1 MNQEALQD
9 VRVAAQ
15 MGAPHPAR
23 VVEMRKR
30 AFDPFA
36 ALAHQAAA
44 ASPPHPATIAI
55 TGADPRD
62 PSTNHVAP
70 CPGRTRRTGYP
81 RRPGRS
87 GDAVIPLITDDL
99 FQRLPIVVGLRVFDL
114 LVRGDGGLDDR
125 RGVADIGTLQ
135 CHATIAPVSMSTACS
150 ALCARCVRPSFIFVT
165 FASGSWGCSSS
176 LCSRSSSSASDPVA
190 PDPRAWAS
198 RPPRPSRDPPETLGR
213 SRRCPGGRC
222 CASPRSPRASWRQSD
237 GLTRQPAGL
246 DESLLHPRKDGPVRL
261 QIDQAP
267 RARNRRMIG
276 WRLVHGQ
283 PQKAADRQ
291 RGRRATPSRVPSRCL
306 RSSRPAAGGSSA
318 RVPSSVGPSRAR
330 RTGHTGL
337 RRTDRSGA
345 RRAASSA
352 ARRTDGP
359 ARWAG
364 PTSRSTAAVDPSR
377 AFP

>member
-1 MNQEALQD
+1 MFVWPRRW
-9 VRVAAQ
+9 VR
-15 MGAPHPAR
+15 PHPAR

-30 AFDPFA
+30 AFDPCA

-44 ASPPHPATIAI
+44 ASSPHPATIAI
-55 TGADPRD
+55 
-62 PSTNHVAP
+62 H
-70 CPGRTRRTGYP
+70 
-81 RRPGRS
+81 RRPGLGILRPITS
-87 GDAVIPLITDDL
+87 PPVRLGHVGPDTPGVQVDQGLIAVIPLITDDL
-99 FQRLPIVVGLRVFDL
+99 FQRLPIVNVGLRVFDL
-114 LVRGDGGLDDR
+114 LGRGDGGLDDR
-125 RGVADIGTLQ
+125 RGVADIGPWP
-135 CHATIAPVSMSTACS
+135 CHRDNRAGLHVDGLLGFVRQMRAAIFHLRDRRIGIVGVRPV
-150 ALCARCVRPSFIFVT
+150 CVRGLLLP
-165 FASGSWGCSSS
+165 
-176 LCSRSSSSASDPVA
+176 ASDPVA

-222 CASPRSPRASWRQSD
+222 CASPRSPRASWRQS
-237 GLTRQPAGL
+237 RWSYPSAGR
-246 DESLLHPRKDGPVRL
+246 PRRVVVAPTERRSGASPDRSSAACAPSSNDRV
-261 QIDQAP
+261 AP
-267 RARNRRMIG
+267 RPRPPAESG
-276 WRLVHGQ
+276 G
-283 PQKAADRQ
+283 PPTSPS
-291 RGRRATPSRVPSRCL
+291 RATQSRVPSRCL
-306 RSSRPAAGGSSA
+306 RRSRPAAGGSSA

-337 RRTDRSGA
+337 RRTDRRGA